1 MLAVLRGFAIANL
14 LRIQGLDGK
23 RMDATESSSE
33 DQTDVPYRAPLST
46 GRDRGAEKSVTFV
59 TLTGR
64 SRLRKTICAACRSNR
79 TALNTVQMSAD
90 VLESDRRGLV
100 PWNKAP
106 INAFIAHGER
116 PKAHCDSPLIG
127 HAKQHG
133 RLRTTKQRWE
143 GPMRPTNFDPAQQGM
158 SGETEPPSRFDDAVD
173 HQASVSTA
181 LASVFRGKFCDL
193 ILPNRK
199 AITFDKHQVI
209 YSIGD
214 EERTFFFLQNGFAKV
229 GTITSSGRE
238 VIYDVRRGGD
248 VVGELCAL
256 ERRRMDQATA
266 LEPTDAIP
274 VPFEE
279 LMELV
284 LKKPGLVSLLIDVF
298 GHALKEAY
306 AQVNILAV
314 DDMVH
319 RLAKVLI
326 NLAQKLGQASG
337 SPVEIPTYL
346 TQEEIAQMVA
356 ARRERVSTALNSLRR
371 LGLVHYSTRG
381 RLVVNV
387 SALESHSA

>member
-1 MLAVLRGFAIANL
+1 M
-14 LRIQGLDGK
+14 
-23 RMDATESSSE
+23 
-33 DQTDVPYRAPLST
+33 
-46 GRDRGAEKSVTFV
+46 
-59 TLTGR
+59 
-64 SRLRKTICAACRSNR
+64 
-79 TALNTVQMSAD
+79 
-90 VLESDRRGLV
+90 
-100 PWNKAP
+100 
-106 INAFIAHGER
+106 
-116 PKAHCDSPLIG
+116 
-127 HAKQHG
+127 
-133 RLRTTKQRWE
+133 
-143 GPMRPTNFDPAQQGM
+143 
-158 SGETEPPSRFDDAVD
+158 
-173 HQASVSTA
+173 
-181 LASVFRGKFCDL
+181 
-193 ILPNRK
+193 
-199 AITFDKHQVI
+199 
-209 YSIGD
+209 
-214 EERTFFFLQNGFAKV
+214 FFFLQNGFAKV
-229 GTITSSGRE
+229 GTITPSGRE

-256 ERRRMDQATA
+256 ERKRLDQAIA

-326 NLAQKLGQASG
+326 SLAQKLGQASG
-337 SPVEIPTYL
+337 SPIEIPTYL

-387 SALESHSA
+387 SAWPAPGLDDTRLS